1 MIFAATSVRKQL
13 LSSAASACVS
23 GGTRRVLTVPA
34 TDAFAMIANAQRN
47 VAPLDWRACTE
58 PLNQLYWQI
67 FDPGGAAQHLTVV
80 TDLHEAACGDR
91 RPVQS
96 ERDLEV
102 AIVSAGCGKRE
113 MIENALAETLNV
125 GELTGGGQIDAR
137 PPNGGIGVGI
147 LPLS

>member
-1 MIFAATSVRKQL
+1 
-13 LSSAASACVS
+13 
-23 GGTRRVLTVPA
+23 
-34 TDAFAMIANAQRN
+34 MIANAQRN

-96 ERDLEV
+96 KRDLEV
-102 AIVSAGCGKRE
+102 AIVSAGC
-113 MIENALAETLNV
+113 A
-125 GELTGGGQIDAR
+125 
-137 PPNGGIGVGI
+137 PNGGIGGGIFPPSGNQSHICSCQEKSLQRKPGSNRDASRAPRRPARADAVGTPPATVKMRSEQ
-147 LPLS
+147 LPRPVKADQM